1 MQNYQVL
8 VASNDLKHCNIIGWA
23 LKDGGLAVS
32 VVYNIDAA
40 SAELRRNHY
49 DLVLAELELEQKS
62 DFRLLCES
70 KRRDP
75 ETIVILLGC
84 NGATRQDIE
93 SLPFEADDYILQE
106 CSVPMLWKRVS
117 NCLERMELKRKDA
130 RCRVSRKRLIDV
142 SREISELQ
150 NGEYGEIS
158 QAVQARLYGI
168 QEGINQLITGAEI
181 QLGVADRGLAEQH
194 RIQ

>member
-8 VASNDLKHCNIIGWA
+8 VASNDPKHCNIIGWA

-32 VVYNIDAA
+32 MANSIEAA
-40 SAELRRNHY
+40 FAEVRRHRY
-49 DLVLAELELEQKS
+49 DLVLAELALEQDSHYK
-62 DFRLLCES
+62 LLCET
-70 KRRDP
+70 KRRDA

-130 RCRVSRKRLIDV
+130 HCRVSRKRLIDL
-142 SREISELQ
+142 SRELSELQ
-150 NGEYGEIS
+150 NGEYGELG
-158 QAVQARLYGI
+158 QAVKARLFSI
-168 QEGINQLITGAEI
+168 QDGINELIDGAET
-181 QLGVADRGLAEQH
+181 LLRVSDPDAAES
-194 RIQ
+194 RV